1 MDPFNSLIG
10 NLDYPKEI
18 GGTRNSVSLPYNITA
33 IFKKYLQN
41 SQNVHDQVWRLNPTI
56 SKKILSK
63 HAKVETAS
71 RWLVPIAISWEL
83 NDTVFH
89 RIPFETS
96 TESVLYSGIILS
108 RRRMKNYSWY
118 GEKMEKFFRK
128 WCTAKNFVTFLGEVF
143 PWAPSLEQKE
153 REKEAIM
160 QMFHK
165 SSKW

>member
-71 RWLVPIAISWEL
+71 R
-83 NDTVFH
+83 
-89 RIPFETS
+89 
-96 TESVLYSGIILS
+96 
-108 RRRMKNYSWY
+108 
-118 GEKMEKFFRK
+118 
-128 WCTAKNFVTFLGEVF
+128 
-143 PWAPSLEQKE
+143 
-153 REKEAIM
+153 
-160 QMFHK
+160 
-165 SSKW
+165 